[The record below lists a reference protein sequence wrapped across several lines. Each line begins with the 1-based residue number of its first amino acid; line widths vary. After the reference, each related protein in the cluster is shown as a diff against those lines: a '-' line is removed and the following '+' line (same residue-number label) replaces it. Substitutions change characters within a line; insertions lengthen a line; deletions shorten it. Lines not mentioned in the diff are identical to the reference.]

1 MSEATVTF
9 AFFALI
15 AALGVGWVV
24 LVAKFVGNPIKAK
37 TKPRNETETARTGRN
52 LVVAAIH
59 EKNAWEWYLDAWRN
73 FGNFEGRSSR
83 AAYWYFALVHLI
95 ISLMCLFLDVA
106 FFRWPYPFLTTLYY
120 LASFFPGLSLS
131 VRRLHDAG
139 RSGWWLLVGVV
150 PVVGQLAVLVFLVSA
165 SQPPTEMRLCPFCAE
180 EIKFAAIKCK
190 HCGEFLTEK
199 PNEDTDDE

>member
-1 MSEATVTF
+1 M
-9 AFFALI
+9 
-15 AALGVGWVV
+15 
-24 LVAKFVGNPIKAK
+24 
-37 TKPRNETETARTGRN
+37 
-52 LVVAAIH
+52 
-59 EKNAWEWYLDAWRN
+59 NAWDWYLDAWHN

-83 AAYWYFALVHLI
+83 PAFWYFCLVNLI
-95 ISLMCLFLDVA
+95 VVFMCLFLDVA
-106 FFRWPYPFLTTLYY
+106 IFGEADFPVLTALYG
-120 LASFFPGLSLS
+120 LAAVIPGLSLS

-199 PNEDTDDE
+199 PNEFSTEKPNEGTDAARYDRMAERSDDWVFKALLLLIVLVFAFVVVVGLILQSNS